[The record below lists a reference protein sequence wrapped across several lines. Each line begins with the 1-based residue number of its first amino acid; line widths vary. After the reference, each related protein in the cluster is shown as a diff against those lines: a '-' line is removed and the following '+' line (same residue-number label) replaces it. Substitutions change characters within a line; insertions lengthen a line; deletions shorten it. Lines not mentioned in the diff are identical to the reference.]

1 MRTSPEGNDGGSAAP
16 EGAEALL
23 ARADTALQEE
33 VLSLLV
39 GPESQERREHLFA
52 IGALPTASSECAAV
66 QEWILTTFR
75 EYNECTDEQ
84 EETEERARRYQ
95 ELANL
100 LCLAGIAI
108 PITFRDWKVD
118 RVAEAEQRWGLR
130 EGGAA
135 LLEELLIE
143 QYAPPAHVRQPAR
156 VHLHKGPGNGQLM
169 HHLRTGSRHM
179 EEVGVGDRLYFTI
192 ESVLLQYVRPE
203 RRGDPIVRQIIATLS
218 QALQGALH
226 ERWFEPVSDENGII
240 QRWQPRGF
248 LCDLNDIFPLL
259 AHPQE
264 WLPNIYKKM
273 MKALYRASEEFED
286 DRVDMVPHAAQEY
299 IVQLADC
306 EVDYAQAQCQRM
318 QALHSKVIA
327 AMRKGDEQ
335 SLEPSIHEFWLITG
349 HMLRDVSSL
358 ADLSAKIL
366 ETLNT
371 EKEVIRQRRMQDS
384 PARKLVD
391 LKQGVDKRV
400 QRLHTL
406 RARIS
411 QTSSSADTETLAT
424 DFAAIA
430 EHPSLPDGG
439 WTHALLADA
448 VEKEIEECQEQSQG
462 FKRQI
467 QAARKREE
475 EVRDHARQ
483 TASASEKLQEIF
495 TDEFATEITEHEQY
509 EDPEY
514 RKKGVRI
521 DLNRSGPVM
530 HFRQFIPGRFTST
543 LSQVPSESCLLI
555 SASRADSHEPSTP
568 LKGFTGLTINLEDAP
583 GEFEEDVGLT
593 LNLLAPGGV
602 YLTDGHRQS
611 FTRIDRFEEIMRAVK
626 GRDDFRVTLVVDRAT
641 HVPRSVLVQRR
652 HPERGYLS
660 ESDLAMPFNEE
671 EVSFVPCDHM
681 MRRRPDLFVERVIRR
696 QIDAIA
702 GGNAQAFKDCQ
713 QHIGDDRDRSLRRV
727 ATANLAR
734 YLDLVDPGLLELTR
748 KRVCEVVG
756 DSFAPGAS
764 YGEHLRCPLRVTPK
778 KIEGQSFFGL
788 SNILMEACGVGKDAP
803 AEVRQKYES
812 ELFHALSARVCRAV
826 HGERPSD
833 VSLTD
838 QEYAAWKQEACQH
851 AGNAELR
858 EDPLLTT
865 RDVREIIVRMGLDL
879 RERVRQLIGVQE
891 PVTVGRG
898 LETFRQGYLHVAPR
912 IADPITRT
920 NAHSEFPIAR
930 LATNHEFGTV
940 EMQALEGAKIR
951 QVRENLQQIRLMTGS
966 APIQLILFQ
975 DCGTN
980 LFLEREVRRI
990 VGEECYGESVA
1001 NISIRFEPERGID
1014 HLVTHFQRQN
1024 EERLHELSKKGV
1036 IFIVGGSWF
1045 NPDDPYGQFFQ
1056 QTYGKLIHSAL
1067 ATQGSPA
1074 RGLFICF
1081 GHQNMMDLIGEAH
1094 RGQLPEVRSG
1104 PGALE
1109 FCPTPVHVRDAWHPL
1124 FRDCPSRFTL
1134 MNTHGR
1140 HVDGLDN
1147 IQGSGQRYV
1156 RPVALSEL
1164 TGLPIM
1170 CDLYQG
1176 KAYSMQTHPEV
1187 DLVTERDRDR
1197 IMGEVDKQGEDIM
1210 KTYNVGTK
1218 RLRTMWAETDGHI
1231 QENAGEH
1238 ILTNALLGL
1247 SADIPIHGRPW
1258 KGGRNKEELYR
1269 RGWGRRSR

>member
-1 MRTSPEGNDGGSAAP
+1 MHTSPEGNDGGSAAP

-23 ARADTALQEE
+23 ARADIALQEE
-33 VLSLLV
+33 VLRLLA
-39 GPESQERREHLFA
+39 GPESQKRREHLCA
-52 IGALPTASSECAAV
+52 IGALPTTSSDCAAV

-75 EYNECTDEQ
+75 EFNELTDEQ
-84 EETEERARRYQ
+84 EETGEGVRRYQ

-118 RVAEAEQRWGLR
+118 RVTEAEHRWGLR
-130 EGGAA
+130 EGGTAI
-135 LLEELLIE
+135 LEELLVE
-143 QYAPPAHVRQPAR
+143 QCAPPRHARQPTR
-156 VHLHKGPGNGQLM
+156 IHLHKGPGNGQLM
-169 HHLRTGSRHM
+169 HHLRSESGYM

-192 ESVLLQYVRPE
+192 ESVLLQYVRSE
-203 RRGDPIVRQIIATLS
+203 RREDPMVRQIIATLS

-240 QRWQPRGF
+240 QRWKPKGF
-248 LCDLNDIFPLL
+248 VCDLNDIFPLL

-286 DRVDMVPHAAQEY
+286 DRIDMVPHAAQEY

-327 AMRKGDEQ
+327 AMEGGEEQ
-335 SLEPSIHEFWLITG
+335 SMQSFLHEFWLITG

-371 EKEVIRQRRMQDS
+371 EKEAIRQRRAQDS
-384 PARKLVD
+384 SARKFID
-391 LKQGVDKRV
+391 LKQGVDKKV
-400 QRLHTL
+400 QRLHAL
-406 RARIS
+406 RVRVS
-411 QTSSSADTETLAT
+411 RVVSSADTETLAT

-430 EHPSLPDGG
+430 EHVSLPDGG

-448 VEKEIEECQEQSQG
+448 IEGEIARCQEQSRG

-467 QAARKREE
+467 QAARQRGG

-514 RKKGVRI
+514 RKKGVRL

-530 HFRQFIPGRFTST
+530 HFRRFIPGRFTST
-543 LSQVPSESCLLI
+543 LGQVPSESCLLI
-555 SASRADSHEPSTP
+555 SASRADSHEPSTQ
-568 LKGFTGLTINLEDAP
+568 LRGFTGLTINLEDAP

-593 LNLLAPGGV
+593 LNL
-602 YLTDGHRQS
+602 
-611 FTRIDRFEEIMRAVK
+611 
-626 GRDDFRVTLVVDRAT
+626 
-641 HVPRSVLVQRR
+641 
-652 HPERGYLS
+652 
-660 ESDLAMPFNEE
+660 
-671 EVSFVPCDHM
+671 
-681 MRRRPDLFVERVIRR
+681 
-696 QIDAIA
+696 
-702 GGNAQAFKDCQ
+702 
-713 QHIGDDRDRSLRRV
+713 
-727 ATANLAR
+727 
-734 YLDLVDPGLLELTR
+734 
-748 KRVCEVVG
+748 
-756 DSFAPGAS
+756 
-764 YGEHLRCPLRVTPK
+764 
-778 KIEGQSFFGL
+778 
-788 SNILMEACGVGKDAP
+788 
-803 AEVRQKYES
+803 
-812 ELFHALSARVCRAV
+812 
-826 HGERPSD
+826 
-833 VSLTD
+833 
-838 QEYAAWKQEACQH
+838 
-851 AGNAELR
+851 
-858 EDPLLTT
+858 
-865 RDVREIIVRMGLDL
+865 
-879 RERVRQLIGVQE
+879 
-891 PVTVGRG
+891 
-898 LETFRQGYLHVAPR
+898 
-912 IADPITRT
+912 
-920 NAHSEFPIAR
+920 
-930 LATNHEFGTV
+930 
-940 EMQALEGAKIR
+940 
-951 QVRENLQQIRLMTGS
+951 
-966 APIQLILFQ
+966 
-975 DCGTN
+975 
-980 LFLEREVRRI
+980 
-990 VGEECYGESVA
+990 VA
-1001 NISIRFEPERGID
+1001 NISLRFDPEMGIE

-1024 EERLHELSKKGV
+1024 EEKLQELSAKGV
-1036 IFIVGGSWF
+1036 IFTVGGSWF
-1045 NPDDPYGQFFQ
+1045 NPDDPYGRFFQ
-1056 QTYGKLIHSAL
+1056 QSYGKLIHSAL

-1094 RGQLPEVRSG
+1094 RGQLPDVRSG

-1109 FCPTPVHVRDAWHPL
+1109 FCPTPVHVRDARHPL

-1156 RPVALSEL
+1156 RPVAFSEL

-1176 KAYSMQTHPEV
+1176 RAYSMQTHPEV

-1197 IMGEVDKQGEDIM
+1197 IMNEVDVQGTDM
-1210 KTYNVGTK
+1210 AAMYNIGTR
-1218 RLRTMWAETDGHI
+1218 RLRTMWTETSGHL
-1231 QENAGEH
+1231 QANAGGH
-1238 ILTNALLGL
+1238 ILTNALLRL

-1258 KGGRNKEELYR
+1258 KGRKSREELRR
-1269 RGWGRRSR
+1269 RGWGRWPR